1 MDYFYE
7 REMGI
12 LYPQTL
18 GVVARVEGTSAF
30 MRDDDTCHAAMWV
43 TSIGAKIAFYRGDLV
58 VLVAEL
64 IAYDYRQQKGRFS
77 KALFGVQPGDSCR
90 FARK

>member
-12 LYPQTL
+12 LYPQTI
-18 GVVARVEGTSAF
+18 GVVERVHGVTAF

-43 TSIGAKIAFYRGDLV
+43 TSIDAKIAFYRGDLV

-64 IAYDYRQQKGRFS
+64 ITYDYRQQKGRFA
-77 KALFGVQPGDSCR
+77 KGLFGVRPGDSCR
-90 FARK
+90 FAQK